1 MGYQES
7 LIYIQP
13 QSMFKA
19 MMKTYEQAEKSGYYH
34 LAGAEPLSVITLKQP
49 VGELPA
55 GTKLLWVCGDRGFH
69 TEGGIFGQRISNNPF
84 KHYQLTFIPAERL
97 FDPLDEKLEGIDF
110 DANVPTEN
118 AHLKWH
124 SASHY
129 AHLVQKHEV
138 VR

>member
-49 VGELPA
+49 WGNCRLARNFSGYA
-55 GTKLLWVCGDRGFH
+55 GIAAFIRRAAFSGSAFPTIPLS
-69 TEGGIFGQRISNNPF
+69 TIS
-84 KHYQLTFIPAERL
+84 
-97 FDPLDEKLEGIDF
+97 
-110 DANVPTEN
+110 
-118 AHLKWH
+118 
-124 SASHY
+124 
-129 AHLVQKHEV
+129 
-138 VR
+138 

>member
-19 MMKTYEQAEKSGYYH
+19 MMKTYEQAERSGYYH

-49 VGELPA
+49 VGQLPA

-84 KHYQLTFIPAERL
+84 KHYQLTFIPAER
-97 FDPLDEKLEGIDF
+97 P
-110 DANVPTEN
+110 
-118 AHLKWH
+118 
-124 SASHY
+124 
-129 AHLVQKHEV
+129 
-138 VR
+138 VRPIG